1 MARVTLRLSEDHT
14 GLIGKTILIV
24 KLLKQAKLTLP
35 PSPKTKAAALKRCK
49 ATEW

>member
-14 GLIGKTILIV
+14 SLIGKTM
-24 KLLKQAKLTLP
+24 QAKLTLP